1 MYSNDTYTVMNTSSA
16 EHSMYNEH
24 NDGFSTEFTTR
35 ALAHNVFSASF
46 FLKDD
51 THTEHG
57 IYPGIS
63 PFPLIEPVLRDA
75 DIQTSIG
82 LQDVIKITSRL
93 SVTGGFSADHF
104 DGLQGQATT
113 PP

>member
-1 MYSNDTYTVMNTSSA
+1 M
-16 EHSMYNEH
+16 
-24 NDGFSTEFTTR
+24 
-35 ALAHNVFSASF
+35 FSASF

-51 THTEHG
+51 MHTEHG

-82 LQDVIKITSRL
+82 LQDVITISSRL
-93 SVTGGFSADHF
+93 SATGGFSADHF
-104 DGLQGQATT
+104 DGPQGQAYNAAMTALFPFT
-113 PP
+113 CIASPHEHFLFRMHRSCVEL